1 VEIDARGMSDS
12 GGDIEVSVVMPCLN
26 ESRTL
31 PACIGKARAALEA
44 LGTPWEI
51 VVADNG
57 STDGSQ
63 ALATSLGA
71 RVVDVPKR
79 GYGNAY
85 LGGVA
90 AARGRF
96 VVMGDSDDS
105 YDFGEL
111 GPFVERLR
119 GGADL
124 VMGSRF
130 RGKIL
135 DGAMPWSHRY
145 LGNPVLTGILNLLF
159 SAGVSDAHCGLRAI
173 SKTAWGRLGLKT
185 GGMEFAS
192 EMIIRSAQEK
202 LRIEEVPITLHK
214 DGRDRPPHLRSFSDG
229 WRHLRFM
236 LMFSPSWLFLAP
248 AILLALLGLPLLLT
262 VPFYDIRILHH
273 TLSIHFSLLG
283 STLVLASFQIFQLAV
298 FAKLVFVADG
308 IGSSRIGRWA
318 LTRFRVGIAILT
330 GVFLVLAGGA
340 VDIVFLFGWIESH
353 GSAVDTHTTALII
366 LASTTVI
373 IGLELVFAAFFL
385 GLLRASRTG
394 AWSE

>member
-1 VEIDARGMSDS
+1 MSEAE
-12 GGDIEVSVVMPCLN
+12 IEVSVVMPCLN

-63 ALATSLGA
+63 ALAASLGA

-111 GPFVERLR
+111 GPFVEKLR

-173 SKTAWGRLGLKT
+173 SKTAWARLGLKT

-248 AILLALLGLPLLLT
+248 AIILALLGLPLLFT
-262 VPFYDIRILHH
+262 VPFYDIRILDH

-283 STLVLASFQIFQLAV
+283 STLVLSSFQIFQLAV

-318 LTRFRVGIAILT
+318 LRRFRVGIAILT

-340 VDIVFLFGWIESH
+340 VDIVFLLGWIRSH
-353 GSAVDTHTTALII
+353 GSAVDTHITALII
-366 LASTTVI
+366 LASTTVV
-373 IGLELVFAAFFL
+373 IGLELIFAAFFL